1 MQRRFACLLLHP
13 RQRQKHPDMG
23 DEKSEF
29 RRELEAL
36 LNKHSME
43 NGSDTPDVIMA
54 DYLIVCLVA
63 FDVASN
69 LREKF

>member
-1 MQRRFACLLLHP
+1 
-13 RQRQKHPDMG
+13 MG